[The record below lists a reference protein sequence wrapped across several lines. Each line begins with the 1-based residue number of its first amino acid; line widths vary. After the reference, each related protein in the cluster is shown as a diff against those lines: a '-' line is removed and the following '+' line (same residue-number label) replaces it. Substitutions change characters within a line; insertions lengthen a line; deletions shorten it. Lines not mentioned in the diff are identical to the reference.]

1 MKTLLRVMAA
11 AAAILMLLTACAPKE
26 LTFTGETPEGV
37 FRADEAVRQAFERA
51 EQDENHDYM
60 DTIDGVFVHVWGWKG
75 GTARSATAYVSPDG
89 GRPTQTYYSLDTETR
104 QVTVTSARYQRGN
117 GDWYEYRYDPEE
129 GMQSD
134 EPLWLKLSDPSPA
147 NVGGEK
153 SLPAELAK
161 KTDVTL
167 YLTLG
172 KHDFYYTEDEENGVV
187 WYLEAPLSVAFT
199 DKSKRDSF
207 RRQHPGG
214 DAEDVGESEYLWTAS
229 ALLRL
234 TGADLS
240 ETGFADTIDL
250 MTSEFNDPVRYQIQ
264 LGELGEIQSFRSGVE

>member
-1 MKTLLRVMAA
+1 MKTLLRFMAA
-11 AAAILMLLTACAPKE
+11 AAALLMLLTACAPKE

-37 FRADEAVRQAFERA
+37 FRADEAVQQAFA
-51 EQDENHDYM
+51 EAEKA
-60 DTIDGVFVHVWGWKG
+60 DGAAYTGVEG
-75 GTARSATAYVSPDG
+75 GTLLQIRVTETGGQAVVSPDG
-89 GRPTQTYYSLDTETR
+89 DRLTQTRYQIDGQTR
-104 QVTVTSARYQRGN
+104 TGVVTAARYQRGN

-129 GMQSD
+129 GTQSD

-167 YLTLG
+167 YLALG

-214 DAEDVGESEYLWTAS
+214 DAQDVGESEYLWTAS

-250 MTSEFNDPVRYQIQ
+250 MTSEFNDPVRYQIR
-264 LGELGEIQSFRSGVE
+264 LGERGEIQSFRSGVE